1 MNRTTLYLAC
11 LEPLIRCKRERYV
24 ERRVSVLARAYASM
38 LSATGLHR
46 MQVLLW

>member
-11 LEPLIRCKRERYV
+11 LELLSRCKRERYV
-24 ERRVSVLARAYASM
+24 VRRVSVLVRAYASM
-38 LSATGLHR
+38 LSATALHR